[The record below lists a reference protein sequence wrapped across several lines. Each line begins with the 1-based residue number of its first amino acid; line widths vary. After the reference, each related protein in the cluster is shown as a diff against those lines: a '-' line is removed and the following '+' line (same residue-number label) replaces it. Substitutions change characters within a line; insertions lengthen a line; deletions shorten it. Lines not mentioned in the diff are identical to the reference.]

1 MRVAL
6 LVVCVLAFAVA
17 NAGSGILFKL
27 AADET
32 GRKALWRFIWGNLV
46 GALGPVAMTL
56 ALKRANPNVVYALCY
71 GGAFT
76 LLQLL
81 TWKMFHQPLSTPQWA
96 GIACI
101 AGGIVLLQIR

>member
-6 LVVCVLAFAVA
+6 LVLCVVAFAIA
-17 NAGSGILFKL
+17 NAWSGIQFKL
-27 AADET
+27 AADEM
-32 GRKALWRFIWGNLV
+32 GRKALWRFIWGNV
-46 GALGPVAMTL
+46 IGALGPVALTL

-81 TWKMFHQPLSTPQWA
+81 SWRMFHQPLSIFQWA
-96 GIACI
+96 GIACVA
-101 AGGIVLLQIR
+101 AGIILLQIR